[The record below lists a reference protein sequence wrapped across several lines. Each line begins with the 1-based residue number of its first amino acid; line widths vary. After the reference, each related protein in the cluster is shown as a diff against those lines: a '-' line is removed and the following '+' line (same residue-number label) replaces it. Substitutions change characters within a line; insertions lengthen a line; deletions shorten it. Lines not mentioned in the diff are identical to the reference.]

1 MSEYRRHALATAF
14 VLQHPDPWAGAEQ
27 DCQSWIDSEMTSSAG
42 LSLGAFHRHA
52 MSLAPAGYFQS
63 HLRFDVPA
71 EAIAALSQEI
81 MAAMKKT
88 LDDIAALRDG
98 PIEQLTWDTVLQPLG
113 TAVLCRLRNVATH
126 VCL

>member
-1 MSEYRRHALATAF
+1 MTEYRRHALATAF
-14 VLQHPDPWAGAEQ
+14 ALQHPEQSAGTEQ
-27 DCQSWIDSEMTSSAG
+27 DCQRWIDSELASTAG
-42 LSLGAFHRHA
+42 LSLGAFHRHT
-52 MSLAPAGYFQS
+52 MSLAPAGHFQS

-98 PIEQLTWDTVLQPLG
+98 PTEQLTWTTVLQPLG
-113 TAVLCRLRNVATH
+113 TRC
-126 VCL
+126 